1 MKEGWQR
8 LRFVIASIV
17 GGKEAKGKLLDLPV
31 PFSLKLAYEEKT
43 KEGAKLLEEKA
54 ERHLSSDTSSLP
66 AQVAI
71 IKLFSHRLSGH
82 CPNPWEWHPLES
94 TPGWFW
100 VVGRLFWI
108 QLAVFHLK
116 A

>member
-82 CPNPWEWHPLES
+82 CPNPGNDTHLNLPRGGSGLQEGFSGFNL
-94 TPGWFW
+94 
-100 VVGRLFWI
+100 LFSS
-108 QLAVFHLK
+108 
-116 A
+116 